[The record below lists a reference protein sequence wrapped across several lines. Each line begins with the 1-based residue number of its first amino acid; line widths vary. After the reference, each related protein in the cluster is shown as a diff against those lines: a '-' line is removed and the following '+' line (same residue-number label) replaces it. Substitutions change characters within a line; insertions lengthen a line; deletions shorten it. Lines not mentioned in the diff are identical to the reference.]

1 MNDKFDAR
9 NCVGG
14 CNPMKGLANRY
25 RLTDHFDKALEKC
38 RNQKKLLSVEMLY
51 NVKRSQRNS
60 ICVKDFCNLEADS
73 KC

>member
-1 MNDKFDAR
+1 
-9 NCVGG
+9 
-14 CNPMKGLANRY
+14 MKGLANRY